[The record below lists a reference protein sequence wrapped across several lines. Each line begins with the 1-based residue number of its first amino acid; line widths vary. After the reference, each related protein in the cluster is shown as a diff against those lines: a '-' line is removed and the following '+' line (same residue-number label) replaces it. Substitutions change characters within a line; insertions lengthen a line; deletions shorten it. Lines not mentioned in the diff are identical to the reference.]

1 VFTAPRKPAKAERR
15 HSPHRDINVEDPV
28 DTRSQDCSSER
39 KRSNS
44 GCSANAKTVNS
55 KPVKTEAVNDQAEP
69 SSARISEEVA
79 PKATTDEGSKPTPE
93 IQKINEI
100 VEKTVELE
108 NKILS
113 FEGARKSKQYIF
125 IEESL
130 VSLLLLLDN
139 IETNGNMDIRKARKS
154 AVCRIQQLLSDLEEK
169 AEADKTTANE
179 DKAEECP
186 DDTAFYD
193 AVENASNLEGSMSE
207 AVTPVETLS
216 EVDDKTNMADKAEEG
231 MAEDVSVSEDGFTD
245 IKAKAPAEDT
255 DSEGQQMETEVNLNS
270 TPIEPEN
277 KIPSDNTATE
287 TSVANSEEPS
297 ICTEGEDNNM
307 DTETNLHGTSTE
319 PGNRA
324 NEASAVD
331 TEISSNILTETP
343 ITNTRVV
350 PVTEMD
356 TSNLGSNTATDVEEN
371 QPEPDKDI
379 EAPTDAVNMEEIC
392 TNIVSVPT
400 VMAPSNDGS
409 SEETVTE

>member
-1 VFTAPRKPAKAERR
+1 VFTTPRKPAKAERR
-15 HSPHRDINVEDPV
+15 HSPHQDINVEDPV
-28 DTRSQDCSSER
+28 YTRSQDCSSER
-39 KRSNS
+39 KRANF

-55 KPVKTEAVNDQAEP
+55 KPVKTEAVDDQAEP

-193 AVENASNLEGSMSE
+193 AVENASNLEDGMSE
-207 AVTPVETLS
+207 AVTPIETLS
-216 EVDDKTNMADKAEEG
+216 EVDNKTNIADKAEEG
-231 MAEDVSVSEDGFTD
+231 MAEDVSVSEDVLID
-245 IKAKAPAEDT
+245 VKAKAPAGDNGSEEDNN
-255 DSEGQQMETEVNLNS
+255 METEVNLNS
-270 TPIEPEN
+270 TPIEPDN

-297 ICTEGEDNNM
+297 TCTEGEDNNM
-307 DTETNLHGTSTE
+307 DTETYLHGTSTE
-319 PGNRA
+319 PGNRV
-324 NEASAVD
+324 NEVSAVD
-331 TEISSNILTETP
+331 SETSS
-343 ITNTRVV
+343 
-350 PVTEMD
+350 
-356 TSNLGSNTATDVEEN
+356 
-371 QPEPDKDI
+371 
-379 EAPTDAVNMEEIC
+379 
-392 TNIVSVPT
+392 
-400 VMAPSNDGS
+400 
-409 SEETVTE
+409 